1 MKTIA
6 IPYSIFF
13 FIFVS
18 IAFLSQPSSGSEDD
32 AIEEIVVLG
41 ELVDGLGLRQ
51 SAEAA
56 SRIGLS
62 LLETPSSVA
71 IISGSRIQTGNRR
84 CQKSPRC
91 CNRGITSS
99 AFDFFYS
106 RFYQVSNNSA
116 A

>member
-1 MKTIA
+1 MKTIR
-6 IPYSIFF
+6 PYGIFF
-13 FIFVS
+13 YHFRQHCIPISTEFW
-18 IAFLSQPSSGSEDD
+18 IEDD

-71 IISGSRIQTGNRR
+71 IISGSTMQARGYKQVTDAVKSLPGVVTGEYQQRLR
-84 CQKSPRC
+84 L
-91 CNRGITSS
+91 
-99 AFDFFYS
+99 FYS
-106 RFYQVSNNSA
+106 RFTGLK
-116 A
+116 